1 MLLVYKTLN
10 SQCKVDKGDWFM
22 VATSNSQHTR
32 MASDL
37 LNLRKGPAR
46 LEVRRNFFTL
56 RTVENWN
63 KIPANVKATR
73 SVTTFKNGYRQFKSV
88 TPSEA

>member
-46 LEVRRNFFTL
+46 LEVRRNFFAL
-56 RTVENWN
+56 
-63 KIPANVKATR
+63 
-73 SVTTFKNGYRQFKSV
+73 
-88 TPSEA
+88 